1 MSSPK
6 NLQPN
11 PARNSKKHKIKLK
24 SPHSRAFAL
33 QRKYYMLEFE
43 VAGCSRYTASYLSV
57 ILIKNMADDKAF
69 LEYVVKA
76 LVDNPNDVKIDRT
89 VDEMGVLITLT
100 VNSADMGKIIGRQ
113 GNTAKA
119 IRTLLRVIGMKNN
132 ARVNLKINEPEGG
145 SRQATVSES
154 SKSVDSALDDLK
166 GI

>member
-1 MSSPK
+1 M
-6 NLQPN
+6 QD
-11 PARNSKKHKIKLK
+11 
-24 SPHSRAFAL
+24 
-33 QRKYYMLEFE
+33 
-43 VAGCSRYTASYLSV
+43 
-57 ILIKNMADDKAF
+57 ADKEF

-100 VNSADMGKIIGRQ
+100 VNPADMGKIIGRM

-119 IRTLLRVIGMKNN
+119 IRTLLRIIGMKNN

-145 SRQATVSES
+145 TGGGMGGAPRENYSMGSTKTVDQAME
-154 SKSVDSALDDLK
+154 DLK

>member
-1 MSSPK
+1 MED
-6 NLQPN
+6 Q
-11 PARNSKKHKIKLK
+11 
-24 SPHSRAFAL
+24 
-33 QRKYYMLEFE
+33 
-43 VAGCSRYTASYLSV
+43 
-57 ILIKNMADDKAF
+57 AF

-76 LVDNPNDVKIDRT
+76 LVDNPNDVKINRT
-89 VDEMGVLITLT
+89 VDEMGVLITLS

-145 SRQATVSES
+145 RQDGGGSMSTSSATVNQAME
-154 SKSVDSALDDLK
+154 DLK

>member
-1 MSSPK
+1 M
-6 NLQPN
+6 QD
-11 PARNSKKHKIKLK
+11 
-24 SPHSRAFAL
+24 
-33 QRKYYMLEFE
+33 
-43 VAGCSRYTASYLSV
+43 
-57 ILIKNMADDKAF
+57 ADKVF

-100 VNSADMGKIIGRQ
+100 VNPADMGKIIGRM

-119 IRTLLRVIGMKNN
+119 IRTLLRIIGMKNN

-145 SRQATVSES
+145 QRDYTAPEHSMGHSGGEGHVNTPSPSQSFKTVDQAME
-154 SKSVDSALDDLK
+154 DLK